1 MMACFRRSSPPPPS
15 FPAIRKEAAILMFP
29 SYSEQASGITARFSP
44 PLMICPGSR
53 NITAMI
59 SCRISF
65 AVFFKSRE
73 EGAERLMGL

>member
-1 MMACFRRSSPPPPS
+1 
-15 FPAIRKEAAILMFP
+15 
-29 SYSEQASGITARFSP
+29 
-44 PLMICPGSR
+44 MICPGSR

-65 AVFFKSRE
+65 AVFFFQTLE